1 MLLGTNATSLAV
13 SLSGHLMLRSS
24 GFTATGLLVDGSSDD
39 VSFIAGVV
47 VCIVICVVAVVFCV
61 VSVVDSVVFA
71 VVRVRRLRVVRDVG
85 TWMVLSLVGTISEG
99 VVCVLAIVATSVV
112 DDVWG
117 VVKTVVVGANGVRTS
132 SSDVMGG
139 GNELDGGGVDTEPS
153 TQFAFSGT
161 SHGGFAAL

>member
-85 TWMVLSLVGTISEG
+85 T
-99 VVCVLAIVATSVV
+99 
-112 DDVWG
+112 
-117 VVKTVVVGANGVRTS
+117 
-132 SSDVMGG
+132 
-139 GNELDGGGVDTEPS
+139 
-153 TQFAFSGT
+153 
-161 SHGGFAAL
+161 